1 MKIKSIWAKNA
12 ASLVD
17 AKIEISVNGL
27 SCFSSPNE
35 SGKSTLARVPYLIRK
50 YKYKTNDNEIE
61 SLRNINNSG
70 EPLVLGMEFI
80 VGEKHYWIEK
90 TFLTSSKAVFRQTAP
105 VNEQFENT
113 AAENQLQAVLS
124 AIDPVLSEMLNLEQ
138 GKSVWLESKGDKS
151 RTDTLSLLLDQATQ
165 PETDQAE
172 DGFFIDLEKRYL
184 QFFTPGGVS
193 STKASTKGSELKSLV
208 DSRQLLWKKNEEFES
223 TLKRIEGLSENLDAQ
238 PDLDEISGIFE
249 CQKRQSD
256 FLRLKAIKAEFD
268 VANERLTLNPIE
280 VPANWTE
287 DLHQA
292 LEDTFASFTA
302 ISSQGTL
309 SITAL
314 KDFNLKD
321 EDGNPNLSAGEA
333 QEYPLARSKKYI
345 ISDIAEISVKSGSI
359 NDETYGE
366 YKKHLAVLASIG
378 VETLKQSREIQTKWS
393 LNKEVDKLT
402 DKYGTLELII
412 SEISALELY
421 KSQHEVFWEKALIS
435 EPVTIDQAMTTTKAR
450 TEISTQIDSLIDS
463 DEADKYSVRL
473 AQLADIEKR
482 IGKLELE
489 RKTLDLIYRT
499 VQSSRQNTRSRL
511 APNFQRVINS
521 LIDDIY
527 EDGFSVSI
535 GDDLAISSRT
545 KGNTTLN
552 TGRLSVGAKET
563 LAILLRMAICRLAD
577 SAEPLP
583 LILDDEFAY
592 MDDTN
597 IAAFIEYLKQV
608 KDQQIILLTHQPEKF
623 KALEFIQI

>member
-12 ASLVD
+12 ASIVD

-50 YKYKTNDNEIE
+50 YKYKTNDSEIE

-113 AAENQLQAVLS
+113 SAENQLQAVLS

-138 GKSVWLESKGDKS
+138 GKGIWLESKGDKS
-151 RTDTLSLLLDQATQ
+151 RTDTLSLLLDLATQ

-184 QFFTPGGVS
+184 QFFTLGGAS
-193 STKASTKGSELKSLV
+193 STKAGTKGSELKSLV
-208 DSRQLLWKKNEEFES
+208 DSRQLLRKENEEFES
-223 TLKRIEGLSENLDAQ
+223 TLKRIESLSENLDSQ
-238 PDLDEISGIFE
+238 PDLDEITGIFA
-249 CQKRQSD
+249 CQQRQSD
-256 FLRLKAIKAEFD
+256 FKTLKAMKAEFD
-268 VANERLTLNPIE
+268 VANERIKNNPVE
-280 VPANWTE
+280 VPTNWTE

-314 KDFNLKD
+314 KDLNLQD
-321 EDGNPNLSAGEA
+321 EDGNPNLSAGEV

-345 ISDIAEISVKSGSI
+345 IGDIAEISVKSGSI
-359 NDETYGE
+359 NDETYAE
-366 YKKHLAVLASIG
+366 YKKHIAVLASMG
-378 VETLKQSREIQTKWS
+378 VETLKQSREIRSKWTQIR
-393 LNKEVDKLT
+393 ETDQLT
-402 DKYGTLELII
+402 DRYGTLDSIVSRI
-412 SEISALELY
+412 TAIELY
-421 KSQHEVFWEKALIS
+421 KSQHEVFWEKALNS
-435 EPVTIDQAMTTTKAR
+435 EPVTIDLAVTMTEAR
-450 TEISTQIDSLIDS
+450 TKISAQIDSLIDS
-463 DEADKYSVRL
+463 DETDKQSVTL
-473 AQLADIEKR
+473 AQLADTEKR
-482 IGKLELE
+482 IGKLEIE

-499 VQSSRQNTRSRL
+499 VQSSRQSTRSRL

-535 GDDLAISSRT
+535 GDDLAIRSRT
-545 KGNTTLN
+545 KGNATLN

-563 LAILLRMAICRLAD
+563 LSILLRMAISRLAD
-577 SAEPLP
+577 IAEPLP

-623 KALEFIQI
+623 KALEFSQI